1 MDQAKQAIN
10 AVKVYK
16 NGLSGKNVNIAIL
29 DTGVYGHELLN
40 DKIVCFNDYVGG
52 KTKIYDDNG
61 HGTHVAGI
69 ICADRIGMAENAR
82 ILVFKVLDQFGMG
95 KTGDSLRALEWIK
108 RNHKKYD
115 IKILN
120 FSVGYLPDSKL
131 TEKQKILDVIDELW
145 DLGIVV
151 VAAAGNY
158 GPGPFSGTVPG
169 ISRKI
174 ITVGSY
180 DDFRSGRGPTGCCIV
195 RPEVLAPGSEILS
208 LSNRNNG
215 FVRKSG
221 TSMATPIVAG
231 AIALLL
237 ERYPKMKPEEVKL
250 RLYNTCKRIPSQK
263 DRNWGIV
270 DVDKLLGII

>member
-82 ILVFKVLDQFGMG
+82 VAVFKVLDQFGMG

-158 GPGPFSGTVPG
+158 GPGPFSVTVPG
-169 ISRKI
+169 I
-174 ITVGSY
+174 
-180 DDFRSGRGPTGCCIV
+180 
-195 RPEVLAPGSEILS
+195 
-208 LSNRNNG
+208 
-215 FVRKSG
+215 
-221 TSMATPIVAG
+221 
-231 AIALLL
+231 
-237 ERYPKMKPEEVKL
+237 
-250 RLYNTCKRIPSQK
+250 
-263 DRNWGIV
+263 
-270 DVDKLLGII
+270 

>member
-40 DKIVCFNDYVGG
+40 DKIVCFNDYIGG

-82 ILVFKVLDQFGMG
+82 IAVFKVLDQFGMG

-131 TEKQKILDVIDELW
+131 TEKQKILDVIYELW

-158 GPGPFSGTVPG
+158 GPGSFSVTVPG

-195 RPEVLAPGSEILS
+195 KPEVLAPGSEILS

>member
-40 DKIVCFNDYVGG
+40 DKIVCFNDYIGG

-82 ILVFKVLDQFGMG
+82 IAVFKVLDQFGMG

-131 TEKQKILDVIDELW
+131 TEKQKILDVIS
-145 DLGIVV
+145 V
-151 VAAAGNY
+151 
-158 GPGPFSGTVPG
+158 TVPG

-195 RPEVLAPGSEILS
+195 KPEVLAPGSEILS

-221 TSMATPIVAG
+221 TSMAPPIVAG
-231 AIALLL
+231 AVALLL

>member
-82 ILVFKVLDQFGMG
+82 VAVFKVLDQFGMG

-108 RNHKKYD
+108 INRKK
-115 IKILN
+115 
-120 FSVGYLPDSKL
+120 
-131 TEKQKILDVIDELW
+131 
-145 DLGIVV
+145 
-151 VAAAGNY
+151 
-158 GPGPFSGTVPG
+158 
-169 ISRKI
+169 
-174 ITVGSY
+174 
-180 DDFRSGRGPTGCCIV
+180 
-195 RPEVLAPGSEILS
+195 
-208 LSNRNNG
+208 
-215 FVRKSG
+215 
-221 TSMATPIVAG
+221 
-231 AIALLL
+231 
-237 ERYPKMKPEEVKL
+237 
-250 RLYNTCKRIPSQK
+250 
-263 DRNWGIV
+263 
-270 DVDKLLGII
+270 

>member
-69 ICADRIGMAENAR
+69 VCADRIGMAENAR
-82 ILVFKVLDQFGMG
+82 IAVFKVLDQFGMG

-158 GPGPFSGTVPG
+158 GPGPFSVTVPG

-180 DDFRSGRGPTGCCIV
+180 DDFRSGRGPTVCCIV
-195 RPEVLAPGSEILS
+195 KPEVLAPGSEILS

-263 DRNWGIV
+263 ERNWGIV

>member
-16 NGLSGKNVNIAIL
+16 SGLSGKNVNIAIL

-131 TEKQKILDVIDELW
+131 TEKQKILNVIDELW

-158 GPGPFSGTVPG
+158 GPGPFSVTVPG

-195 RPEVLAPGSEILS
+195 KPEVLAPGSEILS

>member
-16 NGLSGKNVNIAIL
+16 SGLSGKNVNIAIL

-158 GPGPFSGTVPG
+158 GPGPFSVTVPG

-195 RPEVLAPGSEILS
+195 KPEVLAPGSEILS

>member
-40 DKIVCFNDYVGG
+40 DKIVCFNDYIGG

-82 ILVFKVLDQFGMG
+82 IAVFKVLDQFGMG

-151 VAAAGNY
+151 VAASGNY
-158 GPGPFSGTVPG
+158 GPFSVTVPG

-195 RPEVLAPGSEILS
+195 KPEVLAPGSEILS

-231 AIALLL
+231 AVALLL

>member
-1 MDQAKQAIN
+1 M
-10 AVKVYK
+10 
-16 NGLSGKNVNIAIL
+16 
-29 DTGVYGHELLN
+29 
-40 DKIVCFNDYVGG
+40 
-52 KTKIYDDNG
+52 
-61 HGTHVAGI
+61 
-69 ICADRIGMAENAR
+69 
-82 ILVFKVLDQFGMG
+82 
-95 KTGDSLRALEWIK
+95 
-108 RNHKKYD
+108 
-115 IKILN
+115 
-120 FSVGYLPDSKL
+120 
-131 TEKQKILDVIDELW
+131 
-145 DLGIVV
+145 
-151 VAAAGNY
+151 
-158 GPGPFSGTVPG
+158 PG

-195 RPEVLAPGSEILS
+195 KPEVLAPGSEILS

-231 AIALLL
+231 AVALLL

>member
-16 NGLSGKNVNIAIL
+16 IGLSGKNVNIAIL

-82 ILVFKVLDQFGMG
+82 VAVFKVLDQFGMG

-158 GPGPFSGTVPG
+158 GPGPFSVTVPG

-195 RPEVLAPGSEILS
+195 KPEVLAPGSEILS

-250 RLYNTCKRIPSQK
+250 RLYNTCKRIQSQK

>member
-82 ILVFKVLDQFGMG
+82 IAVFKVLDQFGMG

-158 GPGPFSGTVPG
+158 GPGPFSVTVPG

-180 DDFRSGRGPTGCCIV
+180 DDFRSGRGPTCCCIV
-195 RPEVLAPGSEILS
+195 KPEVLAPGSEILS

>member
-16 NGLSGKNVNIAIL
+16 SGLSGKNVNIAIL

-151 VAAAGNY
+151 VAAA
-158 GPGPFSGTVPG
+158 
-169 ISRKI
+169 
-174 ITVGSY
+174 
-180 DDFRSGRGPTGCCIV
+180 
-195 RPEVLAPGSEILS
+195 
-208 LSNRNNG
+208 
-215 FVRKSG
+215 
-221 TSMATPIVAG
+221 
-231 AIALLL
+231 
-237 ERYPKMKPEEVKL
+237 
-250 RLYNTCKRIPSQK
+250 
-263 DRNWGIV
+263 
-270 DVDKLLGII
+270 

>member
-40 DKIVCFNDYVGG
+40 DKIVCFNDYIGG

-82 ILVFKVLDQFGMG
+82 IAVFKVLDQFGMG

-158 GPGPFSGTVPG
+158 GPGSFSVTVPG

-195 RPEVLAPGSEILS
+195 KPEVLAPGSEILS

-250 RLYNTCKRIPSQK
+250 RLYNT
-263 DRNWGIV
+263 
-270 DVDKLLGII
+270 

>member
-40 DKIVCFNDYVGG
+40 DKIVCFNDYIGG

-82 ILVFKVLDQFGMG
+82 IAVFKVLDQFGMG

-158 GPGPFSGTVPG
+158 GPGPFSVTVPG

-180 DDFRSGRGPTGCCIV
+180 DDLRSGRGPTGCCIV
-195 RPEVLAPGSEILS
+195 KPEVLAPGSEILS

-231 AIALLL
+231 AVALLL

>member
-1 MDQAKQAIN
+1 MNQAKQAIN

-16 NGLSGKNVNIAIL
+16 SGLSGKNVNIAIL
-29 DTGVYGHELLN
+29 DTGVYEHELLN
-40 DKIVCFNDYVGG
+40 DKIVFFYDYVG
-52 KTKIYDDNG
+52 KKEKIYDDNG

-69 ICADRIGMAENAR
+69 ICADRIGMAENAG
-82 ILVFKVLDQFGMG
+82 IAVFKVLDQFGMG
-95 KTGDSLRALEWIK
+95 KTSDSLRALEWIK
-108 RNHKKYD
+108 RNHNRYG
-115 IKILN
+115 IRILN

-131 TEKQKILDVIDELW
+131 TEKQKILDIIDELW

-158 GPGPFSGTVPG
+158 GPRPYSVTVPG

-195 RPEVLAPGSEILS
+195 KPEVLAPGSDILS

-231 AIALLL
+231 AVALLL
-237 ERYPKMKPEEVKL
+237 EQYPKMKPEEVKL
-250 RLYNTCKRIPSQK
+250 RLYNTCKRIPSQMGK
-263 DRNWGIV
+263 NWGIV
-270 DVDKLLGII
+270 DVDKLVGII

>member
-16 NGLSGKNVNIAIL
+16 NGLSGKKVNIAIL
-29 DTGVYGHELLN
+29 DTGVYRHELLN

-82 ILVFKVLDQFGMG
+82 IAVFKVLDQFGMG

-158 GPGPFSGTVPG
+158 GPGPFSVTVPG

-195 RPEVLAPGSEILS
+195 KPEVLAPGSEILS

-263 DRNWGIV
+263 ERNWGIV

>member
-16 NGLSGKNVNIAIL
+16 NGLSGKKVNIAIL

-82 ILVFKVLDQFGMG
+82 IAVFKVLDQFGMG

-158 GPGPFSGTVPG
+158 GPGPFSVTVPG

-195 RPEVLAPGSEILS
+195 KPEVLAPGSEILS

-250 RLYNTCKRIPSQK
+250 RLYNTCKRIPSQNE
-263 DRNWGIV
+263 RNWGIV
-270 DVDKLLGII
+270 VVDKLLGII